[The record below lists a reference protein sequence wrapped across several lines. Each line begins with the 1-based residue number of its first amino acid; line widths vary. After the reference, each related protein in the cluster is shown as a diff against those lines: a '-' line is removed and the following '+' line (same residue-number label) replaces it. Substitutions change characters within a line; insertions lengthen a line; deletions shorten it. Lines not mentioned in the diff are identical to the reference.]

1 MVTDKDKRYL
11 HPLPIKTV
19 CNYDICGFTHSERD
33 LYNTLHILI
42 KGCDKA
48 MPEGIKRTPT
58 INIVIQE
65 FSVLE
70 RLDTIA
76 EVYDRDR
83 NTLINQVLKHFVE
96 NMEQYKEILNC

>member
-1 MVTDKDKRYL
+1 M
-11 HPLPIKTV
+11 
-19 CNYDICGFTHSERD
+19 SE
-33 LYNTLHILI
+33 
-42 KGCDKA
+42 
-48 MPEGIKRTPT
+48 EIKRTPT

-70 RLDTIA
+70 RLDTVA
-76 EVYDRDR
+76 EMYERDR